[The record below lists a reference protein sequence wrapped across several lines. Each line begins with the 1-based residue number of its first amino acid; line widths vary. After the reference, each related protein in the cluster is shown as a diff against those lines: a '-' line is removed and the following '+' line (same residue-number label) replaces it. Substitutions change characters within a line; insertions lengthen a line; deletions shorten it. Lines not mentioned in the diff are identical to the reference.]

1 MSAAGGGDAGAV
13 PPTGLAALLGFEVL
27 PSPEGS
33 ARVRATVS
41 EQHLNLHG
49 SAHGGFLYSLAD
61 EAFAIASNSRE
72 ADALALSVR
81 IDYFKAVRPGDRLEA
96 VASEEHLG
104 RSVATYRVEVLRS
117 EGPYAEGAATVAE
130 APASGEEGRGVAAR
144 DAAAQNAAARNAAAP
159 DTEERDAAQTRRV
172 ALFTGTAFRR
182 PRPT

>member
-1 MSAAGGGDAGAV
+1 MSTAGGGDASAA
-13 PPTGLAALLGFEVL
+13 PPAGLAALLGFEVL

-61 EAFAIASNSRE
+61 EAFAIASNSRD
-72 ADALALSVR
+72 ADAVALSVR

-117 EGPYAEGAATVAE
+117 EVPDAERAATGAE
-130 APASGEEGRGVAAR
+130 APAPGAEGRGAAAWNAAAR
-144 DAAAQNAAARNAAAP
+144 DAVG
-159 DTEERDAAQTRRV
+159 TRRV

-182 PRPT
+182 PRRT